1 MKEKVAELYNK
12 NNNTAHK
19 AMLEL
24 EILTTTSKE
33 LYDYFE
39 ELLNMLD
46 NEKTFVRVRG
56 FRLIC
61 SLSKW
66 DTENKINKNIN
77 KILNELDDNTSTSVR
92 QCLGKLNLILLYKV
106 ELTDLIIEKLN
117 NLNVIKY
124 KESIQKLILED
135 IEALKKGI

>member
-24 EILTTTSKE
+24 EILTKE